1 MKGKWFCYLLLL
13 ACWDCS
19 EAEEKYPVY
28 RVDFDHPDTVM
39 PADLFSKVE
48 VIPLETNDK
57 SRFSSGELGRKDD
70 RYYILDRRQQ
80 LFFCFD
86 TTGKFKYVLDNKPK
100 NKEKKKHLSVRSILN
115 PYSYYYQG
123 KWYYYLTF
131 RNIVYNKDVKG
142 NQFIAYRWDF
152 GKYNDDEETRLS
164 FPPLPI
170 QVLAEIQK
178 AWMKA
183 NSAFALTNA
192 RQSDKYI
199 YTLVERIAGDSILPE
214 GLQFYHLLCYKPEKR
229 CYYFNAFADGIPLS
243 TELRLENQYILTMVS
258 FAEKE
263 KFLELDLLDEESRNI
278 LVQLK
283 ETDNPVILKWW
294 FKK

>member
-1 MKGKWFCYLLLL
+1 MLLL
-13 ACWDCS
+13 ACWACS
-19 EAEEKYPVY
+19 EPAEKYPVY
-28 RVDFDHPDTVM
+28 RVDFDRPDTVM
-39 PADLFSKVE
+39 PADLFAKVE

-57 SRFSSGELGRKDD
+57 SHFVSGELGRKDD
-70 RYYILDRRQQ
+70 RYYILDRQQQ

-100 NKEKKKHLSVRSILN
+100 NKGKKKHSQARSILT

-131 RNIVYNKDVKG
+131 RNIVYNKDGKG

-152 GKYNDDEETRLS
+152 GQYNDDDHTRLN

-170 QVLAEIQK
+170 QVLVEIQK

-214 GLQFYHLLCYKPEKR
+214 DLHFYHLLCYKPEKR
-229 CYYFNAFADGIPLS
+229 CYYFNAFANGIPLS
-243 TELRLENQYILTMVS
+243 TQLRLENQYILTMVS

-263 KFLELDLLDEESRNI
+263 KYLKLDLLDEESRRM
-278 LVQLK
+278 LVQWK

-294 FKK
+294 FKQ